1 MENSVTEMLMTSLGI
16 MVTGMII
23 VFTFLMILIFAVNM
37 TAKIIKSLKLEAEI
51 NDSAQ
56 PAAPRNNKSGN
67 IKPETIAAISAAVKK
82 HKE

>member
-1 MENSVTEMLMTSLGI
+1 MDNSVTGMLITSLGI

-23 VFTFLMILIFAVNM
+23 VFIFLMILIFAVNV
-37 TAKIIKSLKLEAEI
+37 TAKIIKSLNLDAEI

-56 PAAPRNNKSGN
+56 PAAPRNSKSGS